1 MPGGINGIELG
12 RQARQLRQD
21 IKVLLTS
28 GYAAAMAEGQVSAG
42 FAVLGKPYRQVQ
54 LAETIA
60 NALRQ
65 RG

>member
-1 MPGGINGIELG
+1 
-12 RQARQLRQD
+12 
-21 IKVLLTS
+21 VLLTS
-28 GYAAAMAEGQVSAG
+28 GYATAMAEGQVSAG